1 MVKLSNAALAYPL
14 GIVARWHKYIFLAI
28 NPQRNVAVMNWQC
41 SLYLSPH
48 SKQPFTW
55 KWLSCHRNRLSFNI
69 PDGGR
74 FVCRRVTSN
83 FKGTICYPNVSKMV
97 ANIPKNSLASSK
109 VKKKYYAKLTSC

>member
-1 MVKLSNAALAYPL
+1 MGKLFNTALTYTP

-41 SLYLSPH
+41 SLYLSPR

-55 KWLSCHRNRLSFNI
+55 KWLSCHRNHLSFNI

-74 FVCRRVTSN
+74 FLYWRVTSN
-83 FKGTICYPNVSKMV
+83 FKDTIGYPKVNKKV
-97 ANIPKNSLASSK
+97 ANIPIYPNSD
-109 VKKKYYAKLTSC
+109 VKLL